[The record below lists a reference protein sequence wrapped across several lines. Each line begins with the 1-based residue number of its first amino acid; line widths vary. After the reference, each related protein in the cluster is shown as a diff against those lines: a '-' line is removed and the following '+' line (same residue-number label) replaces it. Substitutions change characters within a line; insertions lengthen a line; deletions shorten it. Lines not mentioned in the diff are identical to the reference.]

1 MKYVLTLLAA
11 LACTG
16 SVYAQRAEPLVNYEN
31 LPIVTMTGK
40 ELTSPEFKTAVSK
53 AGQSLRWEAV
63 DAGDN
68 KLALTQV
75 IRGRHTAVV
84 TVQINP
90 NHTFSVTYRDSVN
103 LNYAK
108 SEEIQ
113 RDPSSPFT
121 TKILP
126 SDQYEIHPT
135 YNRMVRN
142 LVNNIRN
149 ELRRL

>member
-1 MKYVLTLLAA
+1 MKYLLALLSTLL
-11 LACTG
+11 LAG
-16 SVYAQRAEPLVNYEN
+16 SAYAQRAEPLVNYDN
-31 LPIVTMTGK
+31 VAIMTMTGK
-40 ELTSPEFKTAVSK
+40 QPNVSEFKAAVSK
-53 AGQSLRWEAV
+53 AGTAQRWDVA

-68 KLALTQV
+68 KQALSLV

-84 TVQINP
+84 TVQLNP
-90 NHTFSVTYRDSVN
+90 ANTFSVTYRDSAN

-121 TKILP
+121 TKIVP